1 MYKQEWVNQHAAKT
15 RGEAGGPHRAA
26 KSRPRSLRA
35 SGSLPP
41 RAAENAARV
50 LAACMRQTREFVRH
64 EV

>member
-1 MYKQEWVNQHAAKT
+1 MDKQERVNGHAAKT
-15 RGEAGGPHRAA
+15 RREAGATPPCRKITA
-26 KSRPRSLRA
+26 RSLRA

-50 LAACMRQTREFVRH
+50 LAAVHATDREFVRH